1 MTLPRKSRKD
11 MKVTIDY
18 DRPIPAPI
26 KQGETVGKVVMT
38 APDVPPVEAPLI
50 AAASV
55 DRMNALGRIATLAG
69 YLVWGQR
76 H

>member
-1 MTLPRKSRKD
+1 MT
-11 MKVTIDY
+11 VEY

-26 KQGETVGKVVMT
+26 QKGETVGKVVVT
-38 APDVPPVEAPLI
+38 APDVPPVEAPLV

-55 DRMNALGRIATLAG
+55 ERMDPWGRIATLAG
-69 YLVWGQR
+69 YLVWGHR